1 MESVLLVQSLT
12 LDPERGGGRRSD
24 HVGVSEHMLVARL
37 ELLRPVN
44 DDRFEES
51 TTAELEEWH
60 QVPHH
65 AQTMN
70 TQSEQSDSAD
80 QQHKV
85 WV

>member
-1 MESVLLVQSLT
+1 
-12 LDPERGGGRRSD
+12 
-24 HVGVSEHMLVARL
+24 MLVARL

-51 TTAELEEWH
+51 TTAELEERH

-70 TQSEQSDSAD
+70 TESGKSDLADRQQSMSLG
-80 QQHKV
+80 
-85 WV
+85 